1 MRRML
6 AGLLAAA
13 LWLGLAAAMAE
24 GTGTLTDPVPSQVA
38 FEAEWLYPDAEI
50 EDYAQVRTP
59 EGTMGLLM
67 LREGGVRRLLVYDVT
82 EMENEERLYITE
94 QALPQDDGIA
104 LLRADEEE
112 PGFMMALI
120 DPEHEEYWMK
130 SVSFVWRDGDF
141 HLTGFMDRRVGCES
155 AAVSADHTL
164 RYHSIDRDEEIGSV
178 QGILL
183 DALRYTDF
191 EALPKTLEAA
201 EKNADVPP
209 GFCFFRGDWNTLFG
223 KPVRFYAGRSF
234 PVHEGPGERYPRS
247 GGGKGAVGTN
257 GWIQVFGQYDG
268 WLLIQY
274 RIDETRLRIG
284 WIEASALP
292 RGAAVPKL
300 VLHDDW
306 QEITQECALTDDP
319 MGSGGAILQLKQGTA
334 VRHAAFLGRDWELV
348 AVTTQDGQTVWGFV
362 PSECLTHG

>member
-1 MRRML
+1 M
-6 AGLLAAA
+6 
-13 LWLGLAAAMAE
+13 
-24 GTGTLTDPVPSQVA
+24 LTDLVPSQVA

-59 EGTMGLLM
+59 EGTMGLMM
-67 LREGGVRRLLVYDVT
+67 LREDGVRRLLVYDVT

-94 QALPQDDGIA
+94 QALPQDEGIT
-104 LLRADEEE
+104 LLNADEQAQ
-112 PGFMMALI
+112 GFTMALI

-130 SVSFVWRDGDF
+130 SVSFAWREGDF
-141 HLTGFMDRRVGCES
+141 RLTGFMDRRVGCES
-155 AAVSADHTL
+155 AAVSANHTL

-319 MGSGGAILQLKQGTA
+319 MSSGEAILQLKQGTA

-362 PSECLTHG
+362 PSECMTHG

>member
-1 MRRML
+1 MRKILVGM
-6 AGLLAAA
+6 LAAA
-13 LWLGLAAAMAE
+13 LWLGPAAAMAE
-24 GTGTLTDPVPSQVA
+24 GRGMLTDLVPSQVA

-59 EGTMGLLM
+59 EGEMGLLM
-67 LREGGVRRLLVYDVT
+67 LWENGVRRLLVYDVT

-94 QALPQDDGIA
+94 QALPQDEGIA
-104 LLRADEEE
+104 LLSADEQAQ
-112 PGFMMALI
+112 GFTMALI

-130 SVSFVWRDGDF
+130 SVSFAWREGDF
-141 HLTGFMDRRVGCES
+141 RLTGFMDRRVGCES

-201 EKNADVPP
+201 EKNAEVPT

-223 KPVRFYAGRSF
+223 KTVRFYAGRSF

-247 GGGKGAVGTN
+247 GEGKGAVGTN

-274 RIDETRLRIG
+274 RIDAAHLRIG
-284 WIEASALP
+284 WIEGSALP
-292 RGAAVPKL
+292 RGAAVPEL

-319 MGSGGAILQLKQGTA
+319 MSSGEAILQLKQGTA

-362 PSECLTHG
+362 PSECMTHG

>member
-1 MRRML
+1 MRRILVGM
-6 AGLLAAA
+6 LAAA
-13 LWLGLAAAMAE
+13 LWLGPAAAMAE
-24 GTGTLTDPVPSQVA
+24 GRGMLTDPVPSQVA

-59 EGTMGLLM
+59 EGELGLLM
-67 LREGGVRRLLVYDVT
+67 LWENGVRRLLVYDVT
-82 EMENEERLYITE
+82 EMENEDRLYITE
-94 QALPQDDGIA
+94 QALPQDEGIT
-104 LLRADEEE
+104 LLSADEQAQ
-112 PGFMMALI
+112 GFTMALI

-130 SVSFVWRDGDF
+130 SVSFAWREGDF
-141 HLTGFMDRRVGCES
+141 RMTGFMDRRVGCES

-191 EALPKTLEAA
+191 EALPKTQEEA

-209 GFCFFRGDWNTLFG
+209 GYCFFRGDWNTLLG
-223 KPVRFYAGRSF
+223 KTVRFYAGRSF
-234 PVHEGPGERYPRS
+234 PVHEGPGEGYPRS

-274 RIDETRLRIG
+274 RIDAAHLRIG

-292 RGAAVPKL
+292 RGAAVPEL

-319 MGSGGAILQLKQGTA
+319 MGSGEAILQLKQGTA

-362 PSECLTHG
+362 PSECMTHG

>member
-1 MRRML
+1 MRRILVGM
-6 AGLLAAA
+6 LAAA
-13 LWLGLAAAMAE
+13 LWLGPAAAMAE
-24 GTGTLTDPVPSQVA
+24 GRGMLTDPVPSQVA

-59 EGTMGLLM
+59 EGEMGLLM
-67 LREGGVRRLLVYDVT
+67 LWENGVRRLLVYDVT
-82 EMENEERLYITE
+82 EMENEDRLYITE
-94 QALPQDDGIA
+94 QALPQDEGIT
-104 LLRADEEE
+104 LLSADEQAQ
-112 PGFMMALI
+112 GFTMALI

-130 SVSFVWRDGDF
+130 SVSFAWREGDF
-141 HLTGFMDRRVGCES
+141 RLTGFMDRCMGCES

-191 EALPKTLEAA
+191 EALPKTLEEA

-209 GFCFFRGDWNTLFG
+209 GYCFFRGDWNTLLG
-223 KPVRFYAGRSF
+223 KTVRFYAGRSF

-292 RGAAVPKL
+292 RGAAVPEL

-362 PSECLTHG
+362 PSECMTHG

>member
-1 MRRML
+1 MRRILVGM
-6 AGLLAAA
+6 LAAA

-24 GTGTLTDPVPSQVA
+24 GRGMLTDPVPSQVA
-38 FEAEWLYPDAEI
+38 FETEWLYPDAKI

-59 EGTMGLLM
+59 EGTMGLMM
-67 LREGGVRRLLVYDVT
+67 LWEDGVRRLLVYDVT

-94 QALPQDDGIA
+94 QALPQDEGIA
-104 LLRADEEE
+104 LLNADEQAQ
-112 PGFMMALI
+112 GFTMALI

-130 SVSFVWRDGDF
+130 SVSFAWREGDF
-141 HLTGFMDRRVGCES
+141 RLTGFMDRRVGCES

-209 GFCFFRGDWNTLFG
+209 GFCFFRGDWNTLLG

-274 RIDETRLRIG
+274 RIDAAHLRIG

-319 MGSGGAILQLKQGTA
+319 MSSGEAILQLKQGTA

-362 PSECLTHG
+362 PSECMTHG

>member
-1 MRRML
+1 MRRILVGM
-6 AGLLAAA
+6 LAAA

-24 GTGTLTDPVPSQVA
+24 GRGMLTDPVPSQVA

-59 EGTMGLLM
+59 EGEMGLLM
-67 LREGGVRRLLVYDVT
+67 LWENGVRRLLVYDVT
-82 EMENEERLYITE
+82 EMENEDRLYITE
-94 QALPQDDGIA
+94 QALPQDEGIT
-104 LLRADEEE
+104 LLSADEQAQ
-112 PGFMMALI
+112 GFTMALI

-130 SVSFVWRDGDF
+130 SVSFAWREGDF
-141 HLTGFMDRRVGCES
+141 RLTGFMDRRVGCES

-209 GFCFFRGDWNTLFG
+209 GFCFFRGDWNTLLG
-223 KPVRFYAGRSF
+223 KTVRFYAGRSF

-274 RIDETRLRIG
+274 RIDAAHLRIG

-348 AVTTQDGQTVWGFV
+348 AVTTQDGQMVWGFV
-362 PSECLTHG
+362 PSECMTHG

>member
-1 MRRML
+1 MRRIL
-6 AGLLAAA
+6 AGMLAAA

-24 GTGTLTDPVPSQVA
+24 GRGMLTDPVPSQVA

-59 EGTMGLLM
+59 EGEMGLLM
-67 LREGGVRRLLVYDVT
+67 LWENGVRRLLVYDVT
-82 EMENEERLYITE
+82 EMENEDRLYITE
-94 QALPQDDGIA
+94 QALPQDEGIT
-104 LLRADEEE
+104 LLNADEQAQ
-112 PGFMMALI
+112 GFTMALI

-130 SVSFVWRDGDF
+130 SVSFAWREGDF
-141 HLTGFMDRRVGCES
+141 RLTGFMDRRVGCES
-155 AAVSADHTL
+155 AAVSANHTL

-209 GFCFFRGDWNTLFG
+209 GFCFFRGDWNTLLG
-223 KPVRFYAGRSF
+223 KTVRFYAGRSF
-234 PVHEGPGERYPRS
+234 PVHEGPGEGYPRS

-274 RIDETRLRIG
+274 RIDAAHLRIG

-319 MGSGGAILQLKQGTA
+319 MSSGEAILQLKQGTA

-362 PSECLTHG
+362 PSECMTHG

>member
-50 EDYAQVRTP
+50 EDYAQVYTP
-59 EGTMGLLM
+59 ERRIGLLM
-67 LREGGVRRLLVYDVT
+67 LWENGVRRLLVYDVT
-82 EMENEERLYITE
+82 KMENEDRLYITE
-94 QALPQDDGIA
+94 QALPQDEGIA

-130 SVSFVWRDGDF
+130 SVSFAWRDGDF
-141 HLTGFMDRRVGCES
+141 RLTGYMDRRVGCES

-191 EALPKTLEAA
+191 EELPKTLEAA
-201 EKNADVPP
+201 EADADVPP
-209 GFCFFRGDWNTLFG
+209 GYCCFRGDWNTLFG
-223 KPVRFYAGRSF
+223 KPIRFYAGRSF
-234 PVHEGPGERYPRS
+234 PVHEGPGEGYPRS
-247 GGGKGAVGTN
+247 GEGKGAVGTN
-257 GWIQVFGQYDG
+257 GWIQVFGQYNG

-274 RIDETRLRIG
+274 RIDDTRLRIG
-284 WIEASALP
+284 WIGASALP
-292 RGAAVPKL
+292 RGARVPEL
-300 VLHDDW
+300 ILHDDE
-306 QEITQECALTDDP
+306 QEIVQDCALTDDP
-319 MGSGGAILQLKQGTA
+319 MGSCEAILQLKQGTA
-334 VRHAAFLGRDWELV
+334 VRHKAFLGRDWELI
-348 AVTTQDGQTVWGFV
+348 AVKTPDGKTVWGFV
-362 PSECLTHG
+362 PSECMTHG